1 MARPAKFSREQLQK
15 AALALVDEHG
25 LAGLSMR
32 SLAAAVGTGA
42 MTLYN
47 HVADRADLDTLLVD
61 AVMSKARWKRGVS
74 YDDWRDEVRVVATAI
89 WRAGRAHPQ
98 VVPLILTRRS
108 RSLALAESSEALLR
122 GLARSGRSGAE
133 LLVAFRTVTGLI
145 AGLAQVELAGP
156 LSVQAGEEPRQ
167 VIDRFR
173 ALPAERF
180 PHLIEIASAAAK
192 SNAEREFKRAL
203 ELVIAGLAG
212 APTKPKR

>member
-1 MARPAKFSREQLQK
+1 MGRPPKFSRDQLQK

-47 HVADRADLDTLLVD
+47 HVADRAELDALVID
-61 AVMSKARWKRGVS
+61 AAMSEARWKRPAS
-74 YDDWRDEVRVVATAI
+74 YDDWRDEVRAVATAI
-89 WRAGRAHPQ
+89 WRAVRAHPH

-108 RSLALAESSEALLR
+108 RSPALAESSEALLH

-133 LLVAFRTVTGLI
+133 LLVAFRTVSGFI

-156 LSVQAGEEPRQ
+156 LSVQAGEKPAE

-173 ALPAERF
+173 ALPADRF
-180 PHLIEIASAAAK
+180 PHLIEIANAAVR
-192 SNAEREFKRAL
+192 SNAKREFKLGL
-203 ELVIAGLAG
+203 ELVIAGLSATS
-212 APTKPKR
+212 TKRKR